1 MIRIILSRYFDLDNL
16 IQIFKVFKTIQISR
30 SRWNDFTSFLLIITL
45 LTKIFLSF
53 YAQFENSTTR
63 IAIPSG
69 VRGLMLAVMLAA
81 LMSSLTSIF
90 NSSSTIFTMDIY
102 GRFRPKASQ
111 KELLFAGRVFV
122 LVLVGIS
129 VAWIP
134 IIKAFQ
140 GMFL

>member
-1 MIRIILSRYFDLDNL
+1 
-16 IQIFKVFKTIQISR
+16 
-30 SRWNDFTSFLLIITL
+30 
-45 LTKIFLSF
+45 
-53 YAQFENSTTR
+53 
-63 IAIPSG
+63 
-69 VRGLMLAVMLAA
+69 MLAVMLAA

-140 GMFL
+140 GSQLFNYIQSITSYLAPPVCAIYILAMFWTRTNEPGAFWGLMVGLVVGLIR

>member
-1 MIRIILSRYFDLDNL
+1 
-16 IQIFKVFKTIQISR
+16 
-30 SRWNDFTSFLLIITL
+30 
-45 LTKIFLSF
+45 
-53 YAQFENSTTR
+53 
-63 IAIPSG
+63 
-69 VRGLMLAVMLAA
+69 MLAVMLAA

-140 GMFL
+140 GMFLLVELFLLVVQVYRLDFLMEFLNLAFLDKNMAIKNSIALGTSQGIADLHCQKAKSTKWLKHKLRATLGGH

>member
-1 MIRIILSRYFDLDNL
+1 MG
-16 IQIFKVFKTIQISR
+16 
-30 SRWNDFTSFLLIITL
+30 
-45 LTKIFLSF
+45 
-53 YAQFENSTTR
+53 
-63 IAIPSG
+63 G

-140 GMFL
+140 GMFLWFELFSLVVQVYWLDFLMEFLNLAF

>member
-1 MIRIILSRYFDLDNL
+1 
-16 IQIFKVFKTIQISR
+16 
-30 SRWNDFTSFLLIITL
+30 
-45 LTKIFLSF
+45 
-53 YAQFENSTTR
+53 
-63 IAIPSG
+63 
-69 VRGLMLAVMLAA
+69 MLAVMLAA

-140 GMFL
+140 GMFLWFELFSLVVQVYWLDFLMEFLNLAFWQKYGQKKFHHSGYGLGRSQGDCRPA